1 MLEEILDELG
11 NHLKEI
17 NLSKLFEA
25 KSLTVISIIIT
36 MTHSKDIL
44 KLFLL
49 CLQILCQDI
58 VVTEYVKLL
67 KPCSLQ
73 VFLMVLGILSILD
86 LLKILH

>member
-25 KSLTVISIIIT
+25 ESLAVISIIIT

-73 VFLMVLGILSILD
+73 IFLMVLGILSILD
-86 LLKILH
+86 LLKVLH